1 MSYKVL
7 ENRMRTIINNL
18 SAGKEFQLNEIIENP
33 PAQLGRQLYEDVQN
47 GRIANVICITQS
59 NDTVQKYRK
68 I

>member
-1 MSYKVL
+1 MSHKVL
-7 ENRMRTIINNL
+7 ENRMRAIINSL
-18 SAGKEFQLNEIIENP
+18 SAGKEFHLHDIIENP
-33 PAQLGRQLYEDVQN
+33 PAQLGRQLYEDVQS